1 MAVLVTGGAGY
12 IGSHTVRALR
22 EAGRDVVVF
31 DSLEF
36 GHREAVPGVPFVQGD
51 IAHAELI
58 ADTIK
63 KHSIDAIIH
72 FAAYKAAGESMEQPS
87 RYFDNNV
94 TKGHA
99 LLKAARDAG
108 VRKVV
113 FSSTAAVYG
122 TPETVPVD
130 ESAALHPENPYGE
143 SKLMFE
149 KILQW
154 FDRCHDVRSVSLRYF
169 NAAGASMEGGL
180 GEDWTVTLNLV
191 PIVMKSALE
200 RRGPVEVFGTDYP
213 TPDGTGIRD
222 YIHVD
227 DLAAAHLL
235 ALDYLDR
242 DGETTAINL
251 GTGIGS
257 SVREVLDT
265 TSRISGVRVPQI
277 ISPRR
282 PGDPSRVFA
291 DNTRAREVLGW
302 MPVYGLEEIIQSAW
316 TWHSTH
322 IDGFA
327 NQA

>member
-22 EAGRDVVVF
+22 EAGRAVVVF

-36 GHREAVPGVPFVQGD
+36 GHREAVPGIPFVQGD
-51 IAHAELI
+51 IADADLI
-58 ADTIK
+58 IDTI
-63 KHSIDAIIH
+63 HRYDIDAIIH
-72 FAAYKAAGESMEQPS
+72 FAAYKAAGESMEHPS

-108 VRKVV
+108 VTKVV

-122 TPETVPVD
+122 TPDSVPVD
-130 ESAALHPENPYGE
+130 ESAPLHPENPYGE

-154 FDRCHDVRSVSLRYF
+154 FDRCHGVRSVSLRYF

-235 ALDYLDR
+235 ALDYLDN
-242 DGETTAINL
+242 GGATSAINL
-251 GTGIGS
+251 GTGVGS

-291 DNTRAREVLGW
+291 DNTKAKQLLGW
-302 MPVYGLEEIIQSAW
+302 VPVYGLEQIIQSAW

-322 IDGFA
+322 IDGFKS
-327 NQA
+327 